1 MRIHLVNPVY
11 PASLWDFAGCRDI
24 TGKKYAHPPLSLP
37 TVAALTP
44 REHEVRITDENVG
57 PVDLNWKADIVGITG
72 YHIQRER
79 VFELAD
85 AFRARGALVAIGG
98 PMVEESSLAECA
110 EHADVVFKGEAEY
123 TWPRFLAEHAAGR
136 AEKVYVQQEFV
147 SMPDSPAPRF
157 DLLDL
162 ASYST
167 TTIETSR
174 GCPYTCEFCEIPGR
188 LGQRSRHKT
197 VEQVMAEVRS
207 LRALGADSIFFVDD
221 HFIGDRA
228 FTVRL
233 LKELAAFV
241 REQDYGIYFTCQFT
255 INLAR
260 DKELLALLHAAH
272 FRRVF
277 VGIETPRKE
286 SLISAHKRQNAAG
299 DMLESIEALQAHG
312 ITVWAGI
319 IVGFDGDDAG
329 IFAEQREFLQR
340 SGIPVAMIG
349 LLQAIP
355 GTPLYARME
364 REERLRAIPVSG
376 VRGTA
381 ESLLVSNILHPVLSD
396 RELGGGFQSLV
407 KSFYDYEP
415 FGERLILS
423 LSRRSKAP
431 LPLNTKLGLEQLRML
446 ARIGAHYLLT
456 TDGAR
461 RRLFTRVM
469 AAVLRRGLDAEMALM
484 HLVVYKHLRGFYH
497 HLSSLPVPELPA
509 AAKHEL
515 RRDLAMKMISLMLA
529 LSPLFLAACAAQQ
542 GGGKASFSG
551 GMMAR
556 PQAQE
561 SQGNCLAGQIERDGQ
576 CMSIK

>member
-1 MRIHLVNPVY
+1 MRIHLVNPLY

-44 REHEVRITDENVG
+44 REHEVRITDENVAT
-57 PVDLNWKADIVGITG
+57 VDLGWKADVVGITG

-85 AFRARGALVAIGG
+85 AFRARGAFVAIGG
-98 PMVEESSLAECA
+98 PMVEDGSVAECS
-110 EHADVVFKGEAEY
+110 EHADAVFQGEAEY
-123 TWPRFLAEHAAGR
+123 TWPRFLSDLAAGNPR
-136 AEKVYVQQEFV
+136 KTYVQKDFV
-147 SMPDSPAPRF
+147 AMADSPAPRF

-188 LGQRSRHKT
+188 LGARSRHKT

-228 FTVRL
+228 FTVLL
-233 LKELAAFV
+233 LKELARFA
-241 REQDYGIYFTCQFT
+241 REEAYGIYFTCQFT

-260 DKELLALLHAAH
+260 DAELLGLLHAAH

-277 VGIETPRKE
+277 VGIETPRKA
-286 SLISAHKRQNAAG
+286 SLVSAHKKQNVAG
-299 DMLESIEALQAHG
+299 DLLVNIRALQAHG

-319 IVGFDGDDAG
+319 IVGFDSDDAA
-329 IFAEQREFLQR
+329 IFEEQREFLQA

-355 GTPLYARME
+355 GTPLHERKARE
-364 REERLRAIPVSG
+364 GRLREIPVSG

-381 ESLLVSNILHPVLSD
+381 ESLLVSNILHSVLSD
-396 RELGGGFQSLV
+396 RVMAEGFQALV

-415 FGERLILS
+415 FGDRLIAS
-423 LSRRSKAP
+423 LSARRAAP
-431 LPLNTKLGLEQLRML
+431 LPVKTKLGVEQFRML
-446 ARIGAHYLLT
+446 ARIAGYYLLT
-456 TDGAR
+456 VDGAR

-469 AAVLRRGLDAEMALM
+469 GAVLRGGLDTEMAFM
-484 HLVVYKHLRGFYH
+484 HLVVYKHLRGFYR
-497 HLSSLPVPELPA
+497 HLASLPVPQLPA
-509 AAKHEL
+509 ASQDSS
-515 RRDLAMKMISLMLA
+515 RRKEPMMKILAALLVLAPLA
-529 LSPLFLAACAAQQ
+529 LAGCAST
-542 GGGKASFSG
+542 GGSMVKSNVPTE
-551 GMMAR
+551 R
-556 PQAQE
+556 
-561 SQGNCLAGQIERDGQ
+561 GNCLEGQVERGGQ
-576 CMSIK
+576 CLDVQRSK